1 MIKETLITAGLIV
14 FMLSPMMVKAEA
26 VTNEQLITGLAR
38 ATKANDGEA
47 IDAFGKLLDGK
58 SHACAVRLG
67 TLARLISSGS
77 SPQETLVS
85 EYASA
90 SAEIC
95 SVGPSV
101 IFYYIE
107 SIQDLMSRSAAE

>member
-1 MIKETLITAGLIV
+1 LIKETLVTAGLIV
-14 FMLSPMMVKAEA
+14 FMLSPMMGKSDSY
-26 VTNEQLITGLAR
+26 TNEQLITGLAR

-47 IDAFGKLLDGK
+47 IDTFGKILDGQ
-58 SHACAVRLG
+58 SHACAVRIG
-67 TLARLISSGS
+67 TLARFIGAGS

-85 EYASA
+85 DYASA

-107 SIQDLMSRSAAE
+107 SIQDLMSRSTE